1 MIVYKIR
8 LWAHHHLW
16 ASLMFEQILDPT
28 FSLLNQ
34 PFFSYGM

>member
-16 ASLMFEQILDPT
+16 ARLMFEQILGPVWMG
-28 FSLLNQ
+28 LLKTALKK
-34 PFFSYGM
+34 